1 MYQLLFTENEKK
13 KLYNALFIHLL
24 LFVAISYHKL
34 RLVIVNYFDI
44 KI

>member
-1 MYQLLFTENEKK
+1 MYQLLFTENEKI
-13 KLYNALFIHLL
+13 LYNAFFIHLP